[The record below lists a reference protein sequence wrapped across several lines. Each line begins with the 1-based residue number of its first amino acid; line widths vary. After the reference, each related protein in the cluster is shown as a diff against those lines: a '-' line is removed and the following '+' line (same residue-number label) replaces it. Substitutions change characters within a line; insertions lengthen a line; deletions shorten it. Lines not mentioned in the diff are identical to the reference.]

1 MLAATMLFCSGFD
14 SCSFP
19 PFVLNG
25 EVNVWRFNLRAG
37 DYVLTSCKPFFVT
50 FSLALSYWEV
60 IIQKGWP
67 WISRRRL
74 SAYLPNVVS
83 PFVKSVRVRI
93 FGPCPRVGITCHRH
107 LSGSLKCG
115 LSFNKLSLL
124 LWFQVIV
131 NTLVAQ
137 INCCYSVRN
146 A

>member
-1 MLAATMLFCSGFD
+1 MFLSPVRFKWGSECVAIQPSCGRICARILQTIFCCLLFG
-14 SCSFP
+14 P
-19 PFVLNG
+19 IL
-25 EVNVWRFNLRAG
+25 LRG
-37 DYVLTSCKPFFVT
+37 NYSER
-50 FSLALSYWEV
+50 LALNLS
-60 IIQKGWP
+60 
-67 WISRRRL
+67 RRL
-74 SAYLPNVVS
+74 SGYFPNVVS

-137 INCCYSVRN
+137 INCCYSFRN